1 MSWFSDNAQGIG
13 TVGGAVIGGLLGGA
27 GGIVAGAGVGNGL
40 GSQLGGYDQNAANK
54 DAADTAYKRNIEQE
68 TIAYERNQASAREQM
83 AFQERMRNTSHQ
95 AEVEDLKKAG
105 LNPILSANGGA
116 AMAPGAGAS
125 ASAAQAVAPKMENQD
140 RPNIATALSLVSA
153 VQAAQ
158 MQKEQIANLRSQT
171 DKNNIDTAVK
181 RKDLPEAEAKYGAWT
196 WLKQKFNESWNS
208 NAVKENL
215 KKPVGKPNNNVYS
228 DNPALMQY

>member
-27 GGIVAGAGVGNGL
+27 GGIVAGAGIGNGL

-54 DAADTAYKRNIEQE
+54 DAADTAWKRNVEQE

-105 LNPILSANGGA
+105 LNPILSANSGA
-116 AMAPGAGAS
+116 PMAIGAGAS

-153 VQAAQ
+153 VQATQ

-171 DKNNIDTAVK
+171 DKNNIETAVK
-181 RKDLPEAEAKYGAWT
+181 RKDLPEAEAKSGAWE
-196 WLKQKFNESWNS
+196 WLKAKFSEASSVNS
-208 NAVKENL
+208 AYERDKNRPDPRKTLRL
-215 KKPVGKPNNNVYS
+215 KPY
-228 DNPALMQY
+228 